1 MLTILA
7 TFIVPLIYLLNSYF
21 IGCCFKR
28 IYPKLNSYFLSGLGF
43 FILLGIIFILTLP
56 VYVLPINFLGYI
68 ILLAIMQAFL
78 IFVYLINWRYI
89 FTFERFDWLLF
100 LIFVILSLLIFST
113 WFLSNNLSIIIDPK
127 LNSETDLNQWNSLI
141 SYLNKPVDLN
151 TYVWNAQTDASSGQY
166 VSWNAINLMW
176 IFLFQINPQTITS
189 PFNGI
194 FSDYGM
200 LIVYSFV
207 TSLIITGIFY
217 NYIKNR
223 NYFQIIAILG
233 IVALTNA
240 PLFLLTKTPI
250 NGSAWIIPLSLLII
264 RLTFDS
270 TVQTW
275 NYRLDFLCAILLVS
289 SHALSTA
296 FIIFNF
302 TIIVVK
308 VLISY
313 LNKSPH
319 VTTSFLIFSFGLI
332 FPAVFLIQS
341 SSQLGALIFLLV
353 LLLIYLLWFLL
364 IRKSGFKIQVQLF
377 ETWMQKK
384 IAWFITIFILVIYA
398 VSILLMFSGGT
409 FNFISSP
416 WIILPNPFL
425 SNLDTISFNQSLQII
440 LNVSF
445 WSINGI
451 IFIFYFL
458 SAVLSKFKIY
468 HKIINWI
475 SLKKY
480 FSKYKIA
487 ESKLQ
492 INQVNSVNQEL
503 STNQFLYH
511 ENYIDL
517 KDQKEIQKNYFA
529 LFSLLVILIIW
540 NPLSTNLVNRIFSNQ
555 NFDLSWIFF
564 LAVVPSFF
572 SYSLP
577 KSKPMKFTI
586 TTLIILIAIA
596 LNIAMGLGNYLFN

>member
-7 TFIVPLIYLLNSYF
+7 TFIVPLIYLFNSYF
-21 IGCCFKR
+21 IGRCFKR

-43 FILLGIIFILTLP
+43 FILLAIIFVLTLP
-56 VYVLPINFLGYI
+56 AYVLTINFLGYI

-78 IFVYLINWRYI
+78 IFIYLINWRYI
-89 FTFERFDWLLF
+89 FTFEKFDWLLF
-100 LIFVILSLLIFST
+100 LIFIILSLLIFST
-113 WFLSNNLSIIIDPK
+113 WFLSNNLSVIIDPK
-127 LNSETDLNQWNSLI
+127 LNSENDFNQWTSLVT
-141 SYLNKPVDLN
+141 YLSKPVDLN
-151 TYVWNAQTDASSGQY
+151 TYVWNAETDANSGQY

-189 PFNGI
+189 PFDGI
-194 FSDYGM
+194 FSNYGM
-200 LIVYSFV
+200 LIVYSFI
-207 TSLIITGIFY
+207 TSLIITGIFH

-223 NYFQIIAILG
+223 NYFQIIAIIG

-250 NGSAWIIPLSLLII
+250 NGSSWIIPLSLLII

-289 SHALSTA
+289 SHALSIA

-332 FPAVFLIQS
+332 FPSVFLIQS
-341 SSQLGALIFLLV
+341 TSQLGALIFVLV
-353 LLLIYLLWFLL
+353 LLLIYVLWFFL
-364 IRKSGFKIQVQLF
+364 IRKSKFKIQVKLF

-384 IAWFITIFILVIYA
+384 IVWFITIFILVIYA

-409 FNFISSP
+409 FNFITSP

-425 SNLDTISFNQSLQII
+425 SNLDNISFNQSLQII

-468 HKIINWI
+468 HRIVNRI

-480 FSKYKIA
+480 FYKYKITQ
-487 ESKLQ
+487 SQLQ
-492 INQVNSVNQEL
+492 INQHQKLNQEL
-503 STNQFLYH
+503 NTNQFLSH
-511 ENYIDL
+511 DNYIGPVA
-517 KDQKEIQKNYFA
+517 QKEIQKNYFA

-540 NPLSTNLVNRIFSNQ
+540 NPLSTNLVNRIFSMQ
-555 NFDLSWIFF
+555 NFDLSWLFF

-577 KSKPMKFTI
+577 RSKLMKIII
-586 TTLIILIAIA
+586 TTFIILIAVL

>member
-7 TFIVPLIYLLNSYF
+7 TFIVPLIYLFNSYF
-21 IGCCFKR
+21 IGRCFKR

-43 FILLGIIFILTLP
+43 FILLAIIFVLTLP
-56 VYVLPINFLGYI
+56 AYVLTINFLGYI

-78 IFVYLINWRYI
+78 IFIYLINWRYI
-89 FTFERFDWLLF
+89 FTFEKFDWLLF
-100 LIFVILSLLIFST
+100 LIFIILSLLIFST
-113 WFLSNNLSIIIDPK
+113 WFLSNNLSVIIDPK
-127 LNSETDLNQWNSLI
+127 LNSETDFNQWTSLVT
-141 SYLNKPVDLN
+141 YLSKPVDLN
-151 TYVWNAQTDASSGQY
+151 TYVWNVETDANSGQY

-189 PFNGI
+189 PFDGI
-194 FSDYGM
+194 FSNYGM
-200 LIVYSFV
+200 LIVYSFI
-207 TSLIITGIFY
+207 TSLIITGIFHS
-217 NYIKNR
+217 YIKNR
-223 NYFQIIAILG
+223 NYFQIIAIIG

-250 NGSAWIIPLSLLII
+250 NGSSWIIPLSLLII

-289 SHALSTA
+289 SHALSIA

-332 FPAVFLIQS
+332 FPSVFLIQS
-341 SSQLGALIFLLV
+341 TSQLGALIFVLV
-353 LLLIYLLWFLL
+353 LLLIYVLWFFL
-364 IRKSGFKIQVQLF
+364 IRKSKFKIQVKLF

-384 IAWFITIFILVIYA
+384 IVWFITIFILVIYA

-409 FNFISSP
+409 FNFITSP

-425 SNLDTISFNQSLQII
+425 SNLNNISFNQSLQII

-468 HKIINWI
+468 HRIVNRI

-480 FSKYKIA
+480 FYKYKITQ
-487 ESKLQ
+487 SQLQ
-492 INQVNSVNQEL
+492 INQHQKLNQEL
-503 STNQFLYH
+503 NTNQFLSH
-511 ENYIDL
+511 DNYIGPVA
-517 KDQKEIQKNYFA
+517 QKEIQKNYFA

-540 NPLSTNLVNRIFSNQ
+540 NPLSTNLVNRIFSMQ
-555 NFDLSWIFF
+555 NFDLSWLFF

-577 KSKPMKFTI
+577 RSKLMKIII
-586 TTLIILIAIA
+586 TTFIILIAVL

>member
-7 TFIVPLIYLLNSYF
+7 IFIVPLIYLINSYF

-28 IYPKLNSYFLSGLGF
+28 LYPKLNSYFLSGLGF
-43 FILLGIIFILTLP
+43 FILLAIIFVLTLP
-56 VYVLPINFLGYI
+56 VYVLAINFLGYI

-78 IFVYLINWRYI
+78 IFIYFINWRYI
-89 FTFERFDWLLF
+89 FTFDRFDWLLF
-100 LIFVILSLLIFST
+100 LVFIILSLLIFST

-127 LNSETDLNQWNSLI
+127 LSSETDFNQWSSLV
-141 SYLNKPVDLN
+141 SYLSKPVDLN
-151 TYVWNAQTDASSGQY
+151 TLVWNPKTDFNSGQY

-176 IFLFQINPQTITS
+176 IFLFQINPQTLTS
-189 PFNGI
+189 PFNAI

-200 LIVYSFV
+200 LIVYSFI

-223 NYFQIIAILG
+223 NYFQIIAIIG

-289 SHALSTA
+289 SHALSIA

-332 FPAVFLIQS
+332 FPSVFLIQN
-341 SSQLGALIFLLV
+341 SSQLGALIFVLV
-353 LLLIYLLWFLL
+353 LLVIYLLWFFL
-364 IRKSGFKIQVQLF
+364 IRKTKFKFQVQLF
-377 ETWMQKK
+377 EAWMQKK
-384 IAWFITIFILVIYA
+384 IVWFITIFILVIYA

-409 FNFISSP
+409 FNFITSP

-425 SNLDTISFNQSLQII
+425 SDLDNISFNQSLQII

-445 WSINGI
+445 WSINGV

-480 FSKYKIA
+480 FHKYKINQ
-487 ESKLQ
+487 SKLQ
-492 INQVNSVNQEL
+492 ISQTQIAGQEL
-503 STNQFLYH
+503 ITHQFSPK
-511 ENYIDL
+511 ENYIRL
-517 KDQKEIQKNYFA
+517 IGQKEIQKNYFA

-540 NPLSTNLVNRIFSNQ
+540 NPLSTNLANRIFSSQ
-555 NFDLSWIFF
+555 NFDLSWLFF

-577 KSKPMKFTI
+577 KSKSMKFTI
-586 TTLIILIAIA
+586 TTFIILISTA